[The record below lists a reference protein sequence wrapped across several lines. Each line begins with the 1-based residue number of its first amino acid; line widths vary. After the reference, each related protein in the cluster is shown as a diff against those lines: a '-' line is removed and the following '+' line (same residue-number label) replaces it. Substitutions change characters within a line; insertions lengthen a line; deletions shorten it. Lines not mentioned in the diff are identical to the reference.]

1 MKQWIAFVLLL
12 GLSWAQQVG
21 NWTLQSR
28 KDPITDEVAVYAL
41 SVYTAQGFQ
50 DSGVLLVRCQ
60 WEQPDIFLAT
70 QRAMNHGTVS
80 TVYRFDQNT
89 PKTTTFLSGTS
100 GTSVFVPA
108 DQTWTFF
115 QGLQNA
121 SRLVLRVQDYQG
133 IQRNYIFNISGFKRI
148 ATRFTCFK
156 KPDPS
161 PPAVVRTSS
170 TPPRP
175 QDAARYVNYIKAR
188 DLRTYFGFSVEPA
201 DGGYYIHR
209 GNIGFKIAPGSTR
222 AIPVND
228 TAAVRLKA
236 APLVY
241 QGSLWL
247 PLQFLEQFKC
257 QTTRIDDKVARIE
270 CGSGRG
276 YLLELQPWNP

>member
-1 MKQWIAFVLLL
+1 MKRWVALVLLL
-12 GLSWAQQVG
+12 GLGWAQQVG
-21 NWTLQSR
+21 NWTLQTR
-28 KDPITDEVAVYAL
+28 KDPVTDEVAVYAL
-41 SVYTAQGFQ
+41 SVYTARGFQ

-60 WEQPDIFLAT
+60 WGQPDIFLAT
-70 QRAMNHGTVS
+70 QRAMNGGMVP
-80 TVYRFDQNT
+80 TVYRFDQNAPRT
-89 PKTTTFLSGTS
+89 ATFLSGTS

-108 DQTWTFF
+108 TQTWIFF

-121 SRLVLRVQDYQG
+121 SRLALRVQDYQG
-133 IQRNYIFNISGFKRI
+133 VQRSYIFNIRGFKGI
-148 ATRFTCFK
+148 ANRFPCFK

-161 PPAVVRTSS
+161 PPAAVRIPPP
-170 TPPRP
+170 PPRP
-175 QDAARYVNYIKAR
+175 QEAARHVNYIQAR
-188 DLRTYFGFSVEPA
+188 DLRTHLGFSVEPA

-209 GNIGFKIAPGSTR
+209 GNIGFKIAPGTTR

-241 QGSLWL
+241 RGSLWL
-247 PLQFLEQFKC
+247 PLQFLEQFNC
-257 QTTRIDDKVARIE
+257 QTNRINVKVARIQ